1 MISVV
6 TACFNGEEFLLPYL
20 HSINK
25 QKISFELVFI
35 DDGSSDNT
43 LQIFSDFEFHPHV
56 KVKLISRPNRGFHY
70 SLIEGI
76 SQSENNWIARL
87 DVDDI
92 WLPNHLA
99 LLKEYICKNEN
110 IVLLG
115 TSANII
121 NSSDEKIHT
130 VVRDFDNKKA
140 RRYLLKDNP
149 FFHSS
154 VIFSKEAYLQTNGY
168 DFGNTP
174 SAILMADYYLWVQL
188 SKIGNIRILPSVN
201 INYRVLNTSMSRKV
215 NRIENYKSRL
225 EVMKYAYISLG
236 ENLMYSYFWRTIIY
250 IKLLMIKILERY
262 WFDKKI
268 ICL

>member
-6 TACFNGEEFLLPYL
+6 TACFNGEEFILPYL
-20 HSINK
+20 QSINS

-43 LQIFSDFEFHPHV
+43 LKIFTDFEFQPHV

-76 SQSENNWIARL
+76 SQAENSWIARL

-92 WLPNHLA
+92 WLPTHLF
-99 LLKEYICKNEN
+99 LLKEYISQNKN

-121 NSSDEKIHT
+121 NSSNEQIHT

-174 SAILMADYYLWVQL
+174 SAILMADYFLWVQL
-188 SKIGNIRILPSVN
+188 SIIGSIRILPSVN
-201 INYRVLNTSMSRKV
+201 INYRVLDNSMSRKV
-215 NRIENYKSRL
+215 NRVENYKSRL
-225 EVMKYAYISLG
+225 EVMKYAYNSFG
-236 ENLMYSYFWRTIIY
+236 ENGLYSCFWRTIIY
-250 IKLLMIKILERY
+250 MKLLMIEFFERS
-262 WFDKKI
+262 WFGKKI
-268 ICL
+268 ICF